1 MKNHKILKKCILIL
15 DFVQNSLPILQ
26 DKIIQCHLL
35 SIGES
40 AFVLKSVIFLHD
52 LLKGQN
58 FAQKNWIYRYSGEN
72 A

>member
-1 MKNHKILKKCILIL
+1 M
-15 DFVQNSLPILQ
+15 
-26 DKIIQCHLL
+26 QCHLL

-58 FAQKNWIYRYSGEN
+58 FAEKNWIYRYSGEN
-72 A
+72 T